1 MNQIERSIRKLR
13 ENFTR
18 MVLKQ
23 DGGYLTSFEEV
34 DALFENTT
42 QKCQSEIDSEIKK
55 IKQRNIT
62 AKMTDQIRQM
72 DIKEIEK
79 KKENESK
86 KTIKAALKLKDKI
99 YNPLLEDLSG

>member
-42 QKCQSEIDSEIKK
+42 
-55 IKQRNIT
+55 
-62 AKMTDQIRQM
+62 
-72 DIKEIEK
+72 
-79 KKENESK
+79 
-86 KTIKAALKLKDKI
+86 
-99 YNPLLEDLSG
+99 